1 MVVIRR
7 LGVFVQGKDVTTL
20 RYDHGVFHCLLKQRL
35 RCVCPPSLNHPLNTL
50 WTQLPFKYL
59 VGMLKPNSRQE
70 LRSNTC
76 ADGAV
81 RILKCPA
88 AAV

>member
-7 LGVFVQGKDVTTL
+7 LGVFVQGKDVTTV
-20 RYDHGVFHCLLKQRL
+20 RYDDGVFHCYLKRRL
-35 RCVCPPSLNHPLNTL
+35 RCVRPPSLSHPLNSL
-50 WTQLPFKYL
+50 WTQLPFKFL
-59 VGMLKPNSRQE
+59 VGMLKPHSRRE
-70 LRSNTC
+70 MRSNTC
-76 ADGAV
+76 ADRAV